1 MRLPPSRKG
10 LLVLLLVVGALAP
23 ALSCPMGC
31 SAGESAT
38 PASAPDAAQPQ
49 VLIYRRVG
57 ARPLRAYVFI
67 AKAPG
72 KDRPAVLL
80 FHGGGWRIGEPAWLF
95 DRARELAAKGVVA
108 VSIEYRLS
116 NDGLSPIDA
125 VEDACAAFAW
135 AREQAEV
142 LGIDPSRVAG
152 YGVSAG
158 GHLVAAAAT
167 LPSVNGRSLTSL
179 ERPNAL
185 VMFSPAL
192 DMARNE
198 YFMEL
203 MAGKSDPS
211 RYSPA
216 EFVNRSL
223 PPTLVIQGEEDTI
236 VLARDARSFCAAAEK
251 AGATC
256 QLQVYPGVGHLLTRN
271 LKVQYKD
278 FDSDPAFGADAHRR
292 EDAFLVSVGYIPR

>member
-1 MRLPPSRKG
+1 MRLPPGRRG
-10 LLVLLLVVGALAP
+10 PLALLLVVAAFAP
-23 ALSCPMGC
+23 TPSSPMGR
-31 SAGESAT
+31 SAGESAA
-38 PASAPDAAQPQ
+38 PASAPGVGEPQ
-49 VLIYRRVG
+49 VFTYRRVG
-57 ARPLRAYVFI
+57 ARPLEAYVFLP
-67 AKAPG
+67 KASG

-80 FHGGGWRIGEPAWLF
+80 FHGGAWRLGEPAWLF
-95 DRARELAAKGVVA
+95 DRAREFAEKGMVA
-108 VSIEYRLS
+108 ISIEYRLS

-135 AREQAEV
+135 AREQAGV
-142 LGIDPSRVAG
+142 FGIDSKRVAG

-167 LPSVNGRSLTSL
+167 LSSVNGRKIASL
-179 ERPNAL
+179 ERPDAL
-185 VMFSPAL
+185 VIFSPAL

-203 MAGKSDPS
+203 MAGKGDPA

-216 EFVNRSL
+216 EFVGRSL
-223 PPTLVIQGEEDTI
+223 PPTLIIQGEEDTI

-251 AGATC
+251 AGAKC

-271 LKVQYKD
+271 LKVQYRD
-278 FDSDPAFGADAHRR
+278 FDTDPALGADAHRR
-292 EDAFLVSVGYIPR
+292 EDAFLVSLGYILQ

>member
-1 MRLPPSRKG
+1 
-10 LLVLLLVVGALAP
+10 
-23 ALSCPMGC
+23 MGR
-31 SAGESAT
+31 SAGESQA
-38 PASAPDAAQPQ
+38 PPSAAGVAEPQ
-49 VLIYRRVG
+49 VLTYRRVG
-57 ARPLRAYVFI
+57 VRPLKAYVFLP
-67 AKAPG
+67 KASG
-72 KDRPAVLL
+72 KDRAAVLL
-80 FHGGGWRIGEPAWLF
+80 FHGGGWRLGEPAWLF
-95 DRARELAAKGVVA
+95 DRAREFAGRGMVA
-108 VSIEYRLS
+108 ISVEYRLS

-135 AREQAEV
+135 AREQAV
-142 LGIDPSRVAG
+142 RFGIDPRRVAG

-167 LPSVNGRSLTSL
+167 LPSVSERTIGSS

-185 VMFSPAL
+185 LTLSPAL

-203 MAGKSDPS
+203 MAGKGDPA

-216 EFVNRSL
+216 EFVSRTL
-223 PPTLVIQGEEDTI
+223 PPTLIIQGEEDTI

-251 AGATC
+251 AGAKC

-292 EDAFLVSVGYIPR
+292 EDAFLVSLGYVLQ